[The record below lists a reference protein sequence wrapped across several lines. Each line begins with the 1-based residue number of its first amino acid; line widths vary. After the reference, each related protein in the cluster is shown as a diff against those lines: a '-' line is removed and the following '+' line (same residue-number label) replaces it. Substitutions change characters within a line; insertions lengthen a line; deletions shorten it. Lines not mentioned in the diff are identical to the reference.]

1 MPLTEDDLPGYAG
14 RLFDYHLVRPQGFRM
29 NAWRQLERPGSGPD
43 AAAMYAH
50 KISAL
55 TIAPATRLITPVDL
69 LVLINGLAYSWP
81 LLSPH
86 DLLRADGSDPNSHA
100 RLAQHRV
107 AIVEAARR
115 ISLPD

>member
-1 MPLTEDDLPGYAG
+1 VPLTEDDLPGYAG

-29 NAWRQLERPGSGPD
+29 NARRQLERPGSGPH

-55 TIAPATRLITPVDL
+55 TIAPANRLITPVDL

-100 RLAQHRV
+100 RLAQHRA

-115 ISLPD
+115 ICLPD